1 MDSETSAVEDPV
13 LAIGWGQE
21 LLCYSVSRSTSS
33 MHFEFRQQR
42 RHIASGDIL
51 NVQWVSDG
59 LLGFITALDDFRLYD
74 PFSDCYVATISIKH
88 IKLVFY
94 VPPASPAASPGS
106 PAPLLTPS
114 FHNSV
119 TFSDQRLFMMATDGA
134 HRAEVLSWR
143 GRIAALV
150 QQGDWMSALRL
161 GMDFYE
167 GRAQAV
173 AGLPRDR
180 RSVRRL
186 TGQRIADLLSEYVTL
201 ALSRTP
207 HSPSPVADSIY
218 FKELA
223 GVCLEYCITIG
234 RTDLLFGDIFAQFVS
249 ANQGPLFLELLEPFI
264 LNERLRVVN
273 PVILQAFL
281 DHFRRNRWLKRFEQ
295 CITRLDTSTLD
306 IDQAVKLCRKC
317 VPCALMCPW
326 LAVDVMLSVCVPI

>member
-1 MDSETSAVEDPV
+1 M
-13 LAIGWGQE
+13 
-21 LLCYSVSRSTSS
+21 
-33 MHFEFRQQR
+33 
-42 RHIASGDIL
+42 
-51 NVQWVSDG
+51 QWVSDG
-59 LLGFITALDDFRLYD
+59 LLGFITSLDDFRLFD
-74 PFSDCYVATISIKH
+74 PFSDCYVATIDIKH
-88 IKLVFY
+88 VKLVFY
-94 VPPASPAASPGS
+94 VPASATVLHAPA
-106 PAPLLTPS
+106 

-119 TFSDQRLFMMATDGA
+119 TFSDQRLFMIAADGV

-207 HSPSPVADSIY
+207 RSQSAVADTIY

-223 GVCLEYCITIG
+223 GVCLEYCITIS
-234 RTDLLFGDIFAQFVS
+234 RTDLLFGDIFTQFVS

-273 PVILQAFL
+273 AVILQAFL

-295 CITRLDTSTLD
+295 CIIRLDTSTLD
-306 IDQAVKLCRKC
+306 IDQAVKLCKRC
-317 VPCALMCPW
+317 FNSFFCSVVSCRMSLMSLCTSCCEECTSSIVIPSS
-326 LAVDVMLSVCVPI
+326 AGTSLSPR